1 MIIRAE
7 QPLDHARADLSR
19 VAKEGADPLGTT
31 PEQFSVRIKS
41 EIEKWGRVIKDAN
54 IKMN

>member
-54 IKMN
+54 TRMN